1 MIEILDFLGNGKDC
15 IVYSWFK
22 NNIKYAIKFFDDMA
36 NALYE
41 FNINKKFSKLSL
53 SFIIM
58 YEIINIENINNINN
72 HEDLKN

>member
-1 MIEILDFLGNGKDC
+1 
-15 IVYSWFK
+15 
-22 NNIKYAIKFFDDMA
+22 MA